1 MQVAAQFGEFTVSTP
16 KQARGLP
23 VGGVIVIDQGSELCD
38 ISAQFDVLGAPPH
51 GGLASL
57 CLRKLRPRR

>member
-1 MQVAAQFGEFTVSTP
+1 
-16 KQARGLP
+16 
-23 VGGVIVIDQGSELCD
+23 VIDQGSELCD

-57 CLRKLRPRR
+57 CLRKLRAATLMLVKALRIGA